1 MGFWNWLTGNP
12 EARAEDEQDAAAAKT
27 DAEFADFL
35 AALNGSGRVTRAV
48 ACDVPGVAGAV
59 EFIAAQAAGVPL
71 KLYQVTADGLKEK
84 RNDRRVRLLN
94 DDTGDLL
101 DGTSMKEALY
111 MDYLYEGNG
120 YLYKSMAGNRVDSL
134 HYVDWNCVAVNKA
147 PEPIYKRA
155 AMSVQ
160 GRDYYEFDFVK
171 LCRHTQ
177 DGVRGHGIL
186 EEQAQTIALAWATQT
201 LQTNLMKGGG
211 NKRGFLSSDKKL
223 TQDALDRLKRSFMRM
238 YSNEESGVVVLN
250 AGVSFKEASNT
261 SVELQLNETSQ
272 AVRNAICTALAL
284 PPEVITGKA
293 TAEQLDI
300 AIRQA
305 VMPLLNK
312 MEAALNRDLLLER
325 EKGKLRWRA
334 DTEEL
339 LRGDVK
345 KRYEA
350 YKLACEAGW
359 AGRNEIRRREGW
371 PTIDGLDV
379 IGMSLSDV
387 LFDMNSGKYFTPNTK
402 QITDLSAAP
411 GQEST
416 DAGAAVTEAPDA
428 PEAQETPEAPE
439 PDEEDPKGKGSEAD
453 GHEDRQ

>member
-1 MGFWNWLTGNP
+1 M
-12 EARAEDEQDAAAAKT
+12 
-27 DAEFADFL
+27 
-35 AALNGSGRVTRAV
+35 
-48 ACDVPGVAGAV
+48 
-59 EFIAAQAAGVPL
+59 
-71 KLYQVTADGLKEK
+71 
-84 RNDRRVRLLN
+84 
-94 DDTGDLL
+94 
-101 DGTSMKEALY
+101 
-111 MDYLYEGNG
+111 
-120 YLYKSMAGNRVDSL
+120 YKGMSGNRVDSL
-134 HYVDWNCVAVNKA
+134 HYVDGRNVAVLKS
-147 PEPIYKRA
+147 PEPIYKQA
-155 AMSVQ
+155 AFTVQ
-160 GRDYYEFDFVK
+160 GREYYEFDFVK

-201 LQTNLMKGGG
+201 LQTNLMRGGG
-211 NKRGFLSSDKKL
+211 NKRGFLSSEKKL
-223 TQDALDRLKRSFMRM
+223 SQDALDKLKKSFMRM

-305 VMPLLNK
+305 VVPLLNK

-325 EKGKLRWRA
+325 EKDRLRWRA

-339 LRGDVK
+339 LRGDVR

-371 PTIDGLDV
+371 PCVKGLDV

-402 QITDLSAAP
+402 QITDLSAQS
-411 GQEST
+411 GQENT
-416 DAGAAVTEAPDA
+416 PAGTA
-428 PEAQETPEAPE
+428 AQEPETGTAAKEPPTEEPGNEPE
-439 PDEEDPKGKGSEAD
+439 KGGEPNDEDENQ
-453 GHEDRQ
+453 R